1 MKNCNYCE
9 HLNLTEEQQH
19 KVGTVKPHI
28 CLKYGKRVFHRST
41 ERGYHEMIYPCRECE
56 NESLSDSDGKGLS
69 MGRFNLNQ
77 ILSDTSKAA
86 AGGGSAKPRPSESRY
101 EKLSVFDL
109 VPSEDNFYSMRE
121 IGELKAAIE
130 IAGKVLQNL
139 VVVPLGDGKYK
150 VIAGHRRRLASIE
163 LVNGG
168 KPEYEFVPCVI
179 EPTEEAADEQ
189 EIRDGLD
196 LIVTNS
202 QREKTAWDKIE
213 EVRYLREVLEKAK
226 TKPRFVELLRR
237 IVEKTFEDGE
247 LQTDGTRD
255 FIAKVLH
262 TSTTQIGRYD
272 TIIRHLSP
280 EFTEELKAD
289 HINLSTAYEL
299 AGLPAENQN
308 AAFKEYHLTGA
319 ISIKAAREWKRP
331 APPAPPAEDTATPT
345 QAERPQKEREP
356 VVERDKVP
364 DTQTTPPYSAAV
376 ERDTADGT
384 QDTKPTESTQQS
396 APRRPQATRSS
407 ECGICPYCGAKFD
420 AAKVIEYSIRGAAEG
435 KPHTCQHCGQRVKIF
450 CSVSYFCSPAE
461 E

>member
-19 KVGTVKPHI
+19 KAGTDKPHI

-163 LVNGG
+163 LVNDG

-189 EIRDGLD
+189 EIRDSIQVHRRLGTKYA
-196 LIVTNS
+196 V
-202 QREKTAWDKIE
+202 
-213 EVRYLREVLEKAK
+213 EKALGAVYPG
-226 TKPRFVELLRR
+226 TKVEEWFEYGGDPYKFRVVIGATEAGITADRQAAVLDRVRFYKNLR
-237 IVEKTFEDGE
+237 
-247 LQTDGTRD
+247 
-255 FIAKVLH
+255 
-262 TSTTQIGRYD
+262 S
-272 TIIRHLSP
+272 HL
-280 EFTEELKAD
+280 E
-289 HINLSTAYEL
+289 
-299 AGLPAENQN
+299 
-308 AAFKEYHLTGA
+308 A
-319 ISIKAAREWKRP
+319 ISYQIEKR
-331 APPAPPAEDTATPT
+331 TA
-345 QAERPQKEREP
+345 
-356 VVERDKVP
+356 VKV
-364 DTQTTPPYSAAV
+364 AAV
-376 ERDTADGT
+376 HA
-384 QDTKPTESTQQS
+384 
-396 APRRPQATRSS
+396 
-407 ECGICPYCGAKFD
+407 I
-420 AAKVIEYSIRGAAEG
+420 
-435 KPHTCQHCGQRVKIF
+435 GQRVEVYPYLARNMESHGGFYCGGYTQYGRKLAVF
-450 CSVSYFCSPAE
+450 PNK
-461 E
+461 

>member
-1 MKNCNYCE
+1 
-9 HLNLTEEQQH
+9 
-19 KVGTVKPHI
+19 
-28 CLKYGKRVFHRST
+28 
-41 ERGYHEMIYPCRECE
+41 
-56 NESLSDSDGKGLS
+56 

-86 AGGGSAKPRPSESRY
+86 AGGGSAKPRPPESRY

-237 IVEKTFEDGE
+237 IAEKTFEDGE

-289 HINLSTAYEL
+289 RINLSTAYEL
-299 AGLPAENQN
+299 AGLSAENQN

-364 DTQTTPPYSAAV
+364 DTQAAPPERPEAEETHAAEDKPP
-376 ERDTADGT
+376 EREPDTGSNEPPAAEAQKQPDTA
-384 QDTKPTESTQQS
+384 EE
-396 APRRPQATRSS
+396 TRCIDS
-407 ECGICPYCGAKFD
+407 GICPHCREKFD
-420 AAKVIEYSIRGAAEG
+420 AAEAVNYSTLGTQVSG
-435 KPHTCQHCGQRVKIF
+435 PVNCPHCGELIKIF
-450 CSVSYFCSPAE
+450 CSVEYLCSPAE

>member
-1 MKNCNYCE
+1 
-9 HLNLTEEQQH
+9 
-19 KVGTVKPHI
+19 
-28 CLKYGKRVFHRST
+28 
-41 ERGYHEMIYPCRECE
+41 
-56 NESLSDSDGKGLS
+56 

-289 HINLSTAYEL
+289 RINLSTAYEL

-308 AAFKEYHLTGA
+308 AAFQEYRLTGA

-364 DTQTTPPYSAAV
+364 DTQAAPPERPEAEETHAAEDKTPEREPDTGSNEPPAA
-376 ERDTADGT
+376 EAQKQPDTA
-384 QDTKPTESTQQS
+384 EE
-396 APRRPQATRSS
+396 TRCIDS
-407 ECGICPYCGAKFD
+407 GICPHCREKFD
-420 AAKVIEYSIRGAAEG
+420 AAEAVNYSTLGTQVSG
-435 KPHTCQHCGQRVKIF
+435 PVNCPHCGELIKIF
-450 CSVSYFCSPAE
+450 CSVEYLCSPAE

>member
-19 KVGTVKPHI
+19 KAGTVKPHI

-56 NESLSDSDGKGLS
+56 NESLSESDGKGLS

-331 APPAPPAEDTATPT
+331 APPAPPAEDAATPT

>member
-1 MKNCNYCE
+1 
-9 HLNLTEEQQH
+9 
-19 KVGTVKPHI
+19 
-28 CLKYGKRVFHRST
+28 
-41 ERGYHEMIYPCRECE
+41 
-56 NESLSDSDGKGLS
+56 

-163 LVNGG
+163 LVNDG

-202 QREKTAWDKIE
+202 QREKTTWDKIE

-289 HINLSTAYEL
+289 RINLSTAYEL

-364 DTQTTPPYSAAV
+364 DTQATPPAQTEQPLKEHETPKIGFCEERETGANLPAV
-376 ERDTADGT
+376 EQPDPDPEKERWATAPGRAWGNTAETPPAPPECPEAEETTAAEAQKQPDTA
-384 QDTKPTESTQQS
+384 EE
-396 APRRPQATRSS
+396 TRCIDS
-407 ECGICPYCGAKFD
+407 GICPHCREKFD
-420 AAKVIEYSIRGAAEG
+420 AAEAVNYSTLGTQVSG
-435 KPHTCQHCGQRVKIF
+435 PVNCPHCGKLIKIF
-450 CSVSYFCSPAE
+450 CSVEYLCSPAE

>member
-1 MKNCNYCE
+1 
-9 HLNLTEEQQH
+9 
-19 KVGTVKPHI
+19 
-28 CLKYGKRVFHRST
+28 
-41 ERGYHEMIYPCRECE
+41 
-56 NESLSDSDGKGLS
+56 

-163 LVNGG
+163 LVNDG

-289 HINLSTAYEL
+289 RINLSTAYEL

-345 QAERPQKEREP
+345 RAERPQKEREP

-364 DTQTTPPYSAAV
+364 DTQAAPPERPEAEETHAAEDKTPEREPDTGSNEPPAA
-376 ERDTADGT
+376 EAQKQPDTA
-384 QDTKPTESTQQS
+384 EE
-396 APRRPQATRSS
+396 TRCIDS
-407 ECGICPYCGAKFD
+407 GICPHCREKFD
-420 AAKVIEYSIRGAAEG
+420 AAEAVNYSTLGTQVSG
-435 KPHTCQHCGQRVKIF
+435 PVNCPHCGELIKIF
-450 CSVSYFCSPAE
+450 CSVEYLCSPAE

>member
-19 KVGTVKPHI
+19 KAGTVKPHI

-56 NESLSDSDGKGLS
+56 NESLSESDGKGLS

>member
-1 MKNCNYCE
+1 
-9 HLNLTEEQQH
+9 
-19 KVGTVKPHI
+19 
-28 CLKYGKRVFHRST
+28 
-41 ERGYHEMIYPCRECE
+41 
-56 NESLSDSDGKGLS
+56 

-109 VPSEDNFYSMRE
+109 APSEDNFYSMRE

-139 VVVPLGDGKYK
+139 VVVPMGDGKYK

-163 LVNGG
+163 LVNDG

-289 HINLSTAYEL
+289 RINLSTAYEL

-345 QAERPQKEREP
+345 RAERPQKEREP

-364 DTQTTPPYSAAV
+364 DTQAAPPERPEAEETHAAEDKTPEREPDTGSNEPPAA
-376 ERDTADGT
+376 EAQKQPDTA
-384 QDTKPTESTQQS
+384 EE
-396 APRRPQATRSS
+396 TRCIDS
-407 ECGICPYCGAKFD
+407 GICPHCREKFD
-420 AAKVIEYSIRGAAEG
+420 AAEAVNYSTLGTQVSG
-435 KPHTCQHCGQRVKIF
+435 PVNCPHCGELIKIF
-450 CSVSYFCSPAE
+450 CSVEYLCSPAE

>member
-1 MKNCNYCE
+1 
-9 HLNLTEEQQH
+9 
-19 KVGTVKPHI
+19 
-28 CLKYGKRVFHRST
+28 
-41 ERGYHEMIYPCRECE
+41 
-56 NESLSDSDGKGLS
+56 

-109 VPSEDNFYSMRE
+109 APSEDNFYSMRE

-139 VVVPLGDGKYK
+139 VVVPMGDGKYK

-163 LVNGG
+163 LVNDG

-237 IVEKTFEDGE
+237 IAEKTFEDGE

-262 TSTTQIGRYD
+262 TGMFERDGSKRLPI
-272 TIIRHLSP
+272 S
-280 EFTEELKAD
+280 EFMGP
-289 HINLSTAYEL
+289 STAQMAGNSIVL
-299 AGLPAENQN
+299 ADVE
-308 AAFKEYHLTGA
+308 E
-319 ISIKAAREWKRP
+319 KAQEVINKR
-331 APPAPPAEDTATPT
+331 
-345 QAERPQKEREP
+345 
-356 VVERDKVP
+356 VEH
-364 DTQTTPPYSAAV
+364 
-376 ERDTADGT
+376 EI
-384 QDTKPTESTQQS
+384 
-396 APRRPQATRSS
+396 TRILN
-407 ECGICPYCGAKFD
+407 GYG
-420 AAKVIEYSIRGAAEG
+420 G
-435 KPHTCQHCGQRVKIF
+435 
-450 CSVSYFCSPAE
+450 
-461 E
+461 

>member
-1 MKNCNYCE
+1 
-9 HLNLTEEQQH
+9 
-19 KVGTVKPHI
+19 
-28 CLKYGKRVFHRST
+28 
-41 ERGYHEMIYPCRECE
+41 
-56 NESLSDSDGKGLS
+56 

-163 LVNGG
+163 LVNDG

-237 IVEKTFEDGE
+237 IAEKTFEDGE

-280 EFTEELKAD
+280 EFAEELKAD
-289 HINLSTAYEL
+289 RINLSTAYEL

-364 DTQTTPPYSAAV
+364 DTQAAPPERPEAEETHAAEDKPP
-376 ERDTADGT
+376 EREPGTGSNEPPAAEAQKQPDTA
-384 QDTKPTESTQQS
+384 EE
-396 APRRPQATRSS
+396 TRCIDS
-407 ECGICPYCGAKFD
+407 GICPHCREKFD
-420 AAKVIEYSIRGAAEG
+420 AAEAVNYSTLGTQVSG
-435 KPHTCQHCGQRVKIF
+435 PVNCPHCGELIKIF
-450 CSVSYFCSPAE
+450 CSVEYLCSPAE